1 MSKRPVL
8 LKITDFD
15 IFPVEMP
22 LDDKDWTFALATV
35 SSARGWG
42 VRVTAEGVQ
51 GYGYAPAVPHMGST
65 FEGLPIELT
74 RFKPL
79 VVGRDAFAIEDLI
92 ARLDRSLAGANQA
105 KAAIDCAVHDL
116 QAQSLNQPLC
126 NLLGGRLRTSIPVLR
141 ILAIKTPDEMA
152 SKAADLF
159 DEGYRYFKIKVHGDV
174 EEDVARVRAIRKRLG
189 AEAHLT
195 IDANQSYWPK
205 DAIYAINRMAE
216 FGLDLVEQPV
226 PRHDLKG
233 LELVT
238 RSVPVTVEADEG
250 AGTLDEIA
258 MLVSNRIVDAVSLK
272 IPKLGGLRNAIAA
285 ARICESGGVR
295 CRVGAHVGTRLLN
308 AHAAHLAS
316 ALPVMEYACE
326 VGEFARMSGDPFTG
340 LEVENGCVSVP
351 EVAGCGVSPV
361 REIQMMA
368 S

>member
-1 MSKRPVL
+1 MNISE
-8 LKITDFD
+8 FA

-42 VRVTAEGVQ
+42 VRVSADGLH

-74 RFKPL
+74 RFKPIVL
-79 VVGRDAFAIEDLI
+79 GRDAFGVEDLL
-92 ARLDRSLAGANQA
+92 ARLDRSLSGANQA
-105 KAAIDCAVHDL
+105 KAAIDCAIHDL
-116 QAQSLNQPLC
+116 QARALNQPLC
-126 NLLGGRLRTSIPVLR
+126 NLLGGRLRTKIPVLR
-141 ILAIKTPDEMA
+141 ILAIKTPEEMA
-152 SKAADLF
+152 NKAAELF

-174 EEDVARVRAIRKRLG
+174 EDDVARVRAIRQRLG
-189 AEAHLT
+189 AQAHLT

-250 AGTLDEIA
+250 AGTVEEIA
-258 MLVSNRIVDAVSLK
+258 TLVSNRIVDAVSLK

-285 ARICESGGVR
+285 ARICESGGVK

-308 AHAAHLAS
+308 AHAVHLAS
-316 ALPVMEYACE
+316 ALPQVDYACE

-340 LEVENGCVSVP
+340 LEVKGGHVAVP
-351 EVAGCGVSPV
+351 EGVGCGVAPAGDLPV
-361 REIQMMA
+361 LA
-368 S
+368 D